1 MHNLIEFIYS
11 IYIFNLNQVKKNI
24 EKYKYKLNL
33 DLLLKFLQKK
43 NILFKLTLSKNY
55 SNFTFYKTP

>member
-33 DLLLKFLQKK
+33 DLLLKFYKK